1 MKLTWHWLLDHLQ
14 TDKNLSEIVETLPK
28 LGLEV
33 ASVINLAEDLKEFIS
48 VKVLEVKKHPNADK
62 LNLCKV
68 FDGNNTFNVVC
79 GAPNVKAGMIGVFA
93 NVETYVPGINLILKK
108 TKIRGESSEGMLCSE
123 KELTL
128 SDNHEGIIELPKDS
142 KIGLPVPDVMDL
154 TDPIIEIEIT
164 PNRGDCLGVRGIAR
178 DLAAAGMGVLKDLE
192 VIEVEGDFE
201 SIIDWKIDL
210 NEDKKNLCPKIF
222 GRSFHNVV
230 NVDSP
235 SWLKKRLLAVDQRP
249 ISSLVDITNYI
260 MIDIGRP
267 LHAYDAEK
275 IVGNTLTIKES
286 KQGEKFFALNGNEYE
301 LDQGMLV
308 ISDDQG
314 IDDLAGIMGGERT
327 GVTEH
332 TTKMFLE
339 AAIFDPISIANT
351 GRKLNI
357 NSDARYRFE
366 RGLDYDSPDLVMHY
380 AASMVNK
387 ICGGTYSKIVKFELV
402 KETKSII
409 FNPNN
414 TYKLTGVE
422 IENQVA
428 KSILEKLG
436 FLITTK
442 RDIWSIIAPSWRPD
456 IDGVSDIVEEIIR
469 VNGYDYIPS
478 IKLPR
483 KNYIAKPAMSV
494 KHRQIS
500 IASKILANRGYS
512 EVITFSFLNGVM
524 AKQFNGGIKELVLV
538 NPISSELTHMRP
550 SVIPT
555 LLLAAQRNLNV
566 GIDTLSFFEVGPIFK
581 GDKPDDQISTISGLR
596 LGSKVKRDWKKSSED
611 FDFYDVKLDVLKT
624 LEAIGVNIN
633 SLQTYENTPSYFHPG
648 RSAVLKIGQKLI
660 ANIGEIHPG
669 ITDFYGFEK
678 SILAFEIFY
687 ENIPMPKKV
696 KVSRPMLKMSPLQSV
711 TREFAFVIDET
722 TPAEKIAQIA
732 KLTNKDLIKDVLIF
746 DIYKGKNIPDGKKSI
761 AIKVIIQP
769 KLDTLTDED
778 LEKISSDLI
787 NVIDKKLSGSLRSQ

>member
-1 MKLTWHWLLDHLQ
+1 MKFTWHWLLDHLQ
-14 TDKNLSEIVETLPK
+14 TDKNINEIVEALPK

-33 ASVINLAEDLKEFIS
+33 ASVINLAEELKEFIS
-48 VKVLEVKKHPNADK
+48 VKVLEVKKHPNADT

-68 FDGNNTFNVVC
+68 FDGNNTFSVVC
-79 GAPNVKAGMIGVFA
+79 GASNVKAGMVAVFA
-93 NVETYVPGINLILKK
+93 NVDTYVPGINLTLKK
-108 TKIRGESSEGMLCSE
+108 AKIRGESSEGMLCSE

-142 KIGLPVPDVMDL
+142 KIGLPVRDVMEL
-154 TDPIIEIEIT
+154 TDPVIEIEIT

-192 VIEVEGDFE
+192 VIEIEGDFE
-201 SIIDWKIDL
+201 SLIDWKIDL

-222 GRSFHNVV
+222 GRSFQNLV

-275 IVGNTLTIKES
+275 IVGNTLTVKEA

-308 ISDDQG
+308 ISDSHG

-327 GVTEH
+327 GVTNN

-366 RGLDYDSPDLVMHY
+366 RGLDYDLPDLVMHY
-380 AASMVNK
+380 AASMVNR
-387 ICGGTYSKIVKFELV
+387 ICGGTYSKIVKFESI

-409 FNPNN
+409 FNPDN

-436 FLITTK
+436 FLITINT
-442 RDIWSIIAPSWRPD
+442 DIWSIIPPSWRPD
-456 IDGVSDIVEEIIR
+456 IDGVSDIIEEIIR
-469 VNGYDYIPS
+469 VYGYDFIPS

-483 KNYIAKPAMSV
+483 KNYIAKPAMTV
-494 KHRQIS
+494 KHRQMS

-512 EVITFSFLNGVM
+512 EVITFSFLNEVM

-555 LLLAAQRNLNV
+555 LLVAAQRNLNV

-596 LGSKVKRDWKKSSED
+596 LGTKVKRDWKNSSKD

-624 LEAIGVNIN
+624 LEAIGANVN
-633 SLQTYENTPSYFHPG
+633 SLQTYENTSGYFHPG

-660 ANIGEIHPG
+660 ANVGEIHPE
-669 ITDFYGFEK
+669 ISDFYGLEK

-687 ENIPMPKKV
+687 ENIPIPKKV

-722 TPAEKIAQIA
+722 TPAEKLVQIA
-732 KLTNKDLIKDVLIF
+732 KSTNKDLIKEVLIF
-746 DIYKGKNIPDGKKSI
+746 DLYKGENIPKGKKSI
-761 AIKVIIQP
+761 AIKIIIQP
-769 KLDTLTDED
+769 NLETLTDDD

-787 NVIDKKLSGSLRSQ
+787 NVIDTKLSGSLRSQ

>member
-1 MKLTWHWLLDHLQ
+1 MKFTWHWLLDHLQ
-14 TDKNLSEIVETLPK
+14 TDKNLNEIVEALPK

-33 ASVINLAEDLKEFIS
+33 ASVINLAEELKEFIS
-48 VKVLEVKKHPNADK
+48 VKVLEVKKHPNADT

-68 FDGNNTFNVVC
+68 FDGNNTFSVVC
-79 GAPNVKAGMIGVFA
+79 GASNVKAGMIGVFA
-93 NVETYVPGINLILKK
+93 NVDTYVPGINLILKK

-142 KIGLPVPDVMDL
+142 KIGLPVRDVMEL
-154 TDPIIEIEIT
+154 TDPVIEIEIT

-192 VIEVEGDFE
+192 VIEIEGDFE
-201 SIIDWKIDL
+201 SLIDWKIDL

-222 GRSFHNVV
+222 GRSFQNLV

-275 IVGNTLTIKES
+275 IVGNTLTIKEA

-308 ISDDQG
+308 ISDSHG

-327 GVTEH
+327 GVTND

-380 AASMVNK
+380 AASMVNR
-387 ICGGTYSKIVKFELV
+387 ICGGTYSKIVKFELI

-409 FNPNN
+409 FNPDN

-422 IENQVA
+422 IENHVA
-428 KSILEKLG
+428 KAILEKLG
-436 FLITTK
+436 FLITIN
-442 RDIWSIIAPSWRPD
+442 RDIWSIIPPSWRPD

-483 KNYIAKPAMSV
+483 KNYIAKPAMTI
-494 KHRQIS
+494 KHRQTS

-512 EVITFSFLNGVM
+512 EVITFSFLNEVM

-555 LLLAAQRNLNV
+555 LLVAAQRNLNV
-566 GIDTLSFFEVGPIFK
+566 GIDTLSLFEVGPIFK

-596 LGSKVKRDWKKSSED
+596 LGSKVKRDWKNSSKE

-624 LEAIGVNIN
+624 LEAIGANIN
-633 SLQTYENTPSYFHPG
+633 SLQTYENTSGYFHPG

-660 ANIGEIHPG
+660 ANVGEIHPE
-669 ITDFYGFEK
+669 ISDFYGFEK

-722 TPAEKIAQIA
+722 TPAEKLVQIA
-732 KLTNKDLIKDVLIF
+732 KSTNKDLIKEVLIF
-746 DIYKGKNIPDGKKSI
+746 DVYKGENIPKGKKSI
-761 AIKVIIQP
+761 AIKIIIQP
-769 KLDTLTDED
+769 NLETLTDDD

-787 NVIDKKLSGSLRSQ
+787 KVIDTKLSGSLRSQ

>member
-1 MKLTWHWLLDHLQ
+1 MKFTWHWLLDHLQ
-14 TDKNLSEIVETLPK
+14 TDKNINEIVEALPK

-33 ASVINLAEDLKEFIS
+33 ASVVNLAEELKEFIS
-48 VKVLEVKKHPNADK
+48 VKVLKVKKHPNADT

-68 FDGNNTFNVVC
+68 FDGNNTFSVVC
-79 GAPNVKAGMIGVFA
+79 GASNVKAGMIGVFA
-93 NVETYVPGINLILKK
+93 NVDTYVPGINLTLKK
-108 TKIRGESSEGMLCSE
+108 AKIRGESSEGMLCSE

-142 KIGLPVPDVMDL
+142 KIGLPVKDVMEL
-154 TDPIIEIEIT
+154 TDPVIEIEIT

-192 VIEVEGDFE
+192 VIEIEGDFE
-201 SIIDWKIDL
+201 SLIDWKIDL

-222 GRSFHNVV
+222 GRSFQNLV

-275 IVGNTLTIKES
+275 IVGNTLTVKEA

-308 ISDDQG
+308 ISDSQG

-327 GVTEH
+327 GVTNN

-380 AASMVNK
+380 AASMVNR
-387 ICGGTYSKIVKFELV
+387 ICGGTYSKIVKFESI
-402 KETKSII
+402 KETKSIM
-409 FNPNN
+409 FNPDN

-422 IENQVA
+422 IKNQVA

-436 FLITTK
+436 FLITIN
-442 RDIWSIIAPSWRPD
+442 RDIWSIIPPSWRPD

-469 VNGYDYIPS
+469 VNGYDFIPS

-483 KNYIAKPAMSV
+483 KNYIAKPAMTI
-494 KHRQIS
+494 KHRQTS

-512 EVITFSFLNGVM
+512 EVITFSFLNEVM

-555 LLLAAQRNLNV
+555 LLVAAQRNLNV
-566 GIDTLSFFEVGPIFK
+566 GIDTLSLFEVGPIFK

-596 LGSKVKRDWKKSSED
+596 LGSKVKRDWKNSSKE

-624 LEAIGVNIN
+624 LEAIGANIN
-633 SLQTYENTPSYFHPG
+633 SIQTYENTSGYFHPG

-660 ANIGEIHPG
+660 ANLGEIHPR
-669 ITDFYGFEK
+669 ISDFYGFEK

-696 KVSRPMLKMSPLQSV
+696 KVSRPMLKISPLQSV

-722 TPAEKIAQIA
+722 TPAEKLAQIA
-732 KLTNKDLIKDVLIF
+732 KSTNKDLIKEVLIF
-746 DIYKGKNIPDGKKSI
+746 DVYKGENIPKGKKSI
-761 AIKVIIQP
+761 AIKIIIQP
-769 KLDTLTDED
+769 NLETLTDQD

-787 NVIDKKLSGSLRSQ
+787 NVIDTKLSGSLRSQ

>member
-1 MKLTWHWLLDHLQ
+1 MKFTWHWLLDHLQ
-14 TDKNLSEIVETLPK
+14 TDKNINEIVEALPK

-33 ASVINLAEDLKEFIS
+33 ASVINLAEELKDFIS
-48 VKVLEVKKHPNADK
+48 VKVLEVKKHPNADT

-68 FDGNNTFNVVC
+68 FDGNNTFSVVC
-79 GAPNVKAGMIGVFA
+79 GASNVKAGMIGVFA
-93 NVETYVPGINLILKK
+93 NVDTYVPGINLILKK
-108 TKIRGESSEGMLCSE
+108 AKIRGEFSEGMLCSE

-128 SDNHEGIIELPKDS
+128 SDNHEGIIELPKYS
-142 KIGLPVPDVMDL
+142 KIGLPVRDVMEL
-154 TDPIIEIEIT
+154 TDPVIEIEIT

-192 VIEVEGDFE
+192 VVVIEGDFE
-201 SIIDWKIDL
+201 SLIDWKIDL

-222 GRSFHNVV
+222 GRSFQNLV

-275 IVGNTLTIKES
+275 IVGNTLTVKEA

-308 ISDDQG
+308 ISDSHG

-327 GVTEH
+327 GVTND

-380 AASMVNK
+380 AASMVNR
-387 ICGGTYSKIVKFELV
+387 ICGGTYSKIVKFESI

-409 FNPNN
+409 FNPDN

-436 FLITTK
+436 FLITIN
-442 RDIWSIIAPSWRPD
+442 RDIWSIIPPSWRPD

-483 KNYIAKPAMSV
+483 KNYIAKPAMTI
-494 KHRQIS
+494 KHRQTS

-512 EVITFSFLNGVM
+512 EVITFSFLNEVM

-555 LLLAAQRNLNV
+555 LLVAAQRNLNV
-566 GIDTLSFFEVGPIFK
+566 GIDTLSLFEVGPIFK

-596 LGSKVKRDWKKSSED
+596 LGSKVKRDWKNSSKE

-624 LEAIGVNIN
+624 LEAIGANIN
-633 SLQTYENTPSYFHPG
+633 SLQTYENTSGYFHPG

-660 ANIGEIHPG
+660 ANLGEIHPE
-669 ITDFYGFEK
+669 ISDFYGFEK

-722 TPAEKIAQIA
+722 TPAEKLAQIA
-732 KLTNKDLIKDVLIF
+732 KSTNKDLIKEVLIF
-746 DIYKGKNIPDGKKSI
+746 DVYKGENIPKGKKSI
-761 AIKVIIQP
+761 AIKIIIQP
-769 KLDTLTDED
+769 KLETLTDDD

-787 NVIDKKLSGSLRSQ
+787 NVIDTKLSGSLRSQ

>member
-1 MKLTWHWLLDHLQ
+1 MKFTWHWLLDHLQ
-14 TDKNLSEIVETLPK
+14 TDKNINEIVEALPK

-33 ASVINLAEDLKEFIS
+33 ASVINLAEELKEFIS
-48 VKVLEVKKHPNADK
+48 VKVLEVKKHPNADT

-68 FDGNNTFNVVC
+68 FDGNNTFSVVC
-79 GAPNVKAGMIGVFA
+79 GASNVKAGMVAVFA
-93 NVETYVPGINLILKK
+93 NVDTYVPGINLTLKK
-108 TKIRGESSEGMLCSE
+108 AKIRGESSEGMLCSE

-142 KIGLPVPDVMDL
+142 KIGLPVRDVMEL
-154 TDPIIEIEIT
+154 TDPVIEIEIT

-192 VIEVEGDFE
+192 VIEIEGDFE
-201 SIIDWKIDL
+201 SLIDWKIDL

-222 GRSFHNVV
+222 GRSFQNLV

-275 IVGNTLTIKES
+275 IVGNTLTVKEA

-308 ISDDQG
+308 ISDSHG

-327 GVTEH
+327 GVTNN

-366 RGLDYDSPDLVMHY
+366 RGLDYDLPDLVMHY
-380 AASMVNK
+380 AASMVNR
-387 ICGGTYSKIVKFELV
+387 ICGGTYSKIVKFESI
-402 KETKSII
+402 KETKSIM
-409 FNPNN
+409 FNPDN

-422 IENQVA
+422 IENHVA
-428 KSILEKLG
+428 KAILEKLG
-436 FLITTK
+436 FLITIN
-442 RDIWSIIAPSWRPD
+442 RDIWSIIPPSWRPD
-456 IDGVSDIVEEIIR
+456 IDGVSDIIEEIIR
-469 VNGYDYIPS
+469 VYGYDFIPS

-483 KNYIAKPAMSV
+483 KNYIAKPAMTV
-494 KHRQIS
+494 KHRQMS

-512 EVITFSFLNGVM
+512 EVITFSFLNEVM

-555 LLLAAQRNLNV
+555 LLVAAQRNLNV

-596 LGSKVKRDWKKSSED
+596 LGTKVKRDWKNSSKD

-624 LEAIGVNIN
+624 LEAIGANVN
-633 SLQTYENTPSYFHPG
+633 SLQTYENTSGYFHPG

-660 ANIGEIHPG
+660 ANVGEIHPE
-669 ITDFYGFEK
+669 ISDFYGLEK

-687 ENIPMPKKV
+687 ENIPIPKKV

-722 TPAEKIAQIA
+722 TPAEKLVQIA
-732 KLTNKDLIKDVLIF
+732 KSTNKDLIKEVLIF
-746 DIYKGKNIPDGKKSI
+746 DLYKGENIPKGKKSI
-761 AIKVIIQP
+761 AIKIIIQP
-769 KLDTLTDED
+769 NLETLTDDD

-787 NVIDKKLSGSLRSQ
+787 NVIDTKLSGSLRSQ

>member
-1 MKLTWHWLLDHLQ
+1 MKFTWHWLLDHLQ
-14 TDKNLSEIVETLPK
+14 TDKNLNEIVEALPK

-33 ASVINLAEDLKEFIS
+33 ASVINLAEELKEFIS
-48 VKVLEVKKHPNADK
+48 VKVLEVKKHPNADT

-68 FDGNNTFNVVC
+68 FDGNNTFSVVC
-79 GAPNVKAGMIGVFA
+79 GASNVKAGMIGVFA
-93 NVETYVPGINLILKK
+93 NVDTYVPGINLILKK
-108 TKIRGESSEGMLCSE
+108 AKIRGESSEGMLCSE

-142 KIGLPVPDVMDL
+142 KIGLPVRDVMEL
-154 TDPIIEIEIT
+154 TDPVIEIEIT

-192 VIEVEGDFE
+192 VIEIEGDFE
-201 SIIDWKIDL
+201 SLIDWKIDL

-222 GRSFHNVV
+222 GRSFQNLV

-275 IVGNTLTIKES
+275 IVGNTLTIKEA

-308 ISDDQG
+308 ISDSHG

-327 GVTEH
+327 GVTNN

-380 AASMVNK
+380 AASMVNR
-387 ICGGTYSKIVKFELV
+387 ICGGTYSKIVKFESI

-409 FNPNN
+409 FNPDN

-436 FLITTK
+436 FLITIN
-442 RDIWSIIAPSWRPD
+442 RDIWSIIPPSWRPD

-483 KNYIAKPAMSV
+483 KNYIAKPAMTI
-494 KHRQIS
+494 KHRQTS

-512 EVITFSFLNGVM
+512 EVITFSFLNEVM

-555 LLLAAQRNLNV
+555 LLVAAQRNLNV
-566 GIDTLSFFEVGPIFK
+566 GIDTLSLFEVGPIFK

-596 LGSKVKRDWKKSSED
+596 LGSKVKRDWKNSSKE

-624 LEAIGVNIN
+624 LEAIGANIN
-633 SLQTYENTPSYFHPG
+633 SLQTYENTSGYFHPG

-660 ANIGEIHPG
+660 ANLGEIHPG
-669 ITDFYGFEK
+669 ISDFYGFEK

-722 TPAEKIAQIA
+722 TPAEKLVQIA
-732 KLTNKDLIKDVLIF
+732 KSTNKDLIKEVLIL
-746 DIYKGKNIPDGKKSI
+746 DVYKGENIPNGKKSI
-761 AIKVIIQP
+761 AIKIIIQP
-769 KLDTLTDED
+769 NLETLTDDD

-787 NVIDKKLSGSLRSQ
+787 NVIDTKLSGSLRSQ

>member
-1 MKLTWHWLLDHLQ
+1 MKFTWHWLLDHLQ
-14 TDKNLSEIVETLPK
+14 TDKNLNEILEALPK

-33 ASVINLAEDLKEFIS
+33 ASVINLAEELKEFIS
-48 VKVLEVKKHPNADK
+48 VKVLEVKKHPNADT

-68 FDGNNTFNVVC
+68 FDGNNTFCVVC
-79 GAPNVKAGMIGVFA
+79 GAPNVKAGMISVFA
-93 NVETYVPGINLILKK
+93 NVDTFVPGINLILKK

-142 KIGLPVPDVMDL
+142 KIGLPVRDVMEL
-154 TDPIIEIEIT
+154 TDPVIEIEIT

-192 VIEVEGDFE
+192 VIEIEGDFE
-201 SIIDWKIDL
+201 SLIDWKIDL

-222 GRSFHNVV
+222 GRSFQNLV

-267 LHAYDAEK
+267 LHAYDADK
-275 IVGNTLTIKES
+275 IVGNTLTVKEA

-308 ISDDQG
+308 ISDSHG

-327 GVTEH
+327 GVTNN

-380 AASMVNK
+380 AASMVNR
-387 ICGGTYSKIVKFELV
+387 ICGGTYSKIVKLELI

-409 FNPNN
+409 FNPDN

-436 FLITTK
+436 FLITIN
-442 RDIWSIIAPSWRPD
+442 RDFWSILPPSWRPD

-469 VNGYDYIPS
+469 IYGYDYIPS

-483 KNYIAKPAMSV
+483 KNYIAKPAMTI
-494 KHRQIS
+494 KHRQTS

-512 EVITFSFLNGVM
+512 EVITFSFLNEVM

-555 LLLAAQRNLNV
+555 LLVAAQRNLNV

-596 LGSKVKRDWKKSSED
+596 LGTKVKRDWKNSSKD

-624 LEAIGVNIN
+624 VEAIGANIN
-633 SLQTYENTPSYFHPG
+633 SLQTYENTSGYFHPG

-660 ANIGEIHPG
+660 ANVGEIHPE
-669 ITDFYGFEK
+669 ILDFYGFEK

-722 TPAEKIAQIA
+722 TPAEKLAQIA
-732 KLTNKDLIKDVLIF
+732 KSTNKNLIREVLIF
-746 DIYKGKNIPDGKKSI
+746 DVYKGENIPKGKKSI
-761 AIKVIIQP
+761 AIKIIIQP
-769 KLDTLTDED
+769 NLETLTDDD

-787 NVIDKKLSGSLRSQ
+787 NVIDTKLSGSLRSQ

>member
-1 MKLTWHWLLDHLQ
+1 MKFTWHWLLDHLQ
-14 TDKNLSEIVETLPK
+14 TDKNLNEIVEALPK

-33 ASVINLAEDLKEFIS
+33 ASVINLAEELKEFIS
-48 VKVLEVKKHPNADK
+48 VKVLEVKKHPNADT

-68 FDGNNTFNVVC
+68 FDGNNTFSVVC
-79 GAPNVKAGMIGVFA
+79 GASNVKAGMIGVFA
-93 NVETYVPGINLILKK
+93 NVDTYVPGINLILKK
-108 TKIRGESSEGMLCSE
+108 AKIRGEFSEGMLCSE

-142 KIGLPVPDVMDL
+142 KIGLPVRDVMEL
-154 TDPIIEIEIT
+154 TDPVIEIEIT

-192 VIEVEGDFE
+192 VIEIEGDFE
-201 SIIDWKIDL
+201 SLIDWKIDL

-222 GRSFHNVV
+222 GRSFQNLV

-275 IVGNTLTIKES
+275 IVGNTLTIKEA

-308 ISDDQG
+308 IADSHG

-327 GVTEH
+327 GVTNN

-380 AASMVNK
+380 AASMVNR
-387 ICGGTYSKIVKFELV
+387 ICGGTYSKIVKFELI

-409 FNPNN
+409 FNPDN

-422 IENQVA
+422 IENQIA
-428 KSILEKLG
+428 KAILEKLG
-436 FLITTK
+436 FLITINT
-442 RDIWSIIAPSWRPD
+442 DIWSIIPPSWRPD

-483 KNYIAKPAMSV
+483 KNYIAKPAMTI
-494 KHRQIS
+494 KHRQTS

-512 EVITFSFLNGVM
+512 EVITFSFLNEVM

-555 LLLAAQRNLNV
+555 LLVAAQRNLNV
-566 GIDTLSFFEVGPIFK
+566 GIDTLSLFEVGPIFK

-596 LGSKVKRDWKKSSED
+596 LGSKVKRDWKNSSKE

-624 LEAIGVNIN
+624 LEAIGANIN
-633 SLQTYENTPSYFHPG
+633 SLQTYENTSGYFHPG

-660 ANIGEIHPG
+660 ANLGEIHPG
-669 ITDFYGFEK
+669 ILDFYGFEK

-722 TPAEKIAQIA
+722 TPAEKLVQIA
-732 KLTNKDLIKDVLIF
+732 KSTNKDLIKEVLIF
-746 DIYKGKNIPDGKKSI
+746 DVYKGENIPNGKKSI
-761 AIKVIIQP
+761 AIKIIIQP
-769 KLDTLTDED
+769 NLETLTDDD

-787 NVIDKKLSGSLRSQ
+787 NVIDTKLSGSLRSQ

>member
-1 MKLTWHWLLDHLQ
+1 MKFTWHWLLDHLQ
-14 TDKNLSEIVETLPK
+14 TDKNINEIVEALPK

-33 ASVINLAEDLKEFIS
+33 ASVINLAEELKEFIS
-48 VKVLEVKKHPNADK
+48 VKVIEVKKHPNADT

-68 FDGNNTFNVVC
+68 FDGNNTFSVVC
-79 GAPNVKAGMIGVFA
+79 GASNVKAGMIGVFA
-93 NVETYVPGINLILKK
+93 NVDTYVPGINLTLKK
-108 TKIRGESSEGMLCSE
+108 AKIRGEFSEGMLCSE

-142 KIGLPVPDVMDL
+142 KIGLPVRDVMEL
-154 TDPIIEIEIT
+154 TDPVIEIEIT

-178 DLAAAGMGVLKDLE
+178 DLAAARMGVLKDLE
-192 VIEVEGDFE
+192 VIEIEGDFE
-201 SIIDWKIDL
+201 SLIDWKIDL

-222 GRSFHNVV
+222 GRSFQNLV

-275 IVGNTLTIKES
+275 IVGNTLTIKEA

-308 ISDDQG
+308 IADSHG

-327 GVTEH
+327 GVTND
-332 TTKMFLE
+332 TSKMFLE

-380 AASMVNK
+380 AASMVNR
-387 ICGGTYSKIVKFELV
+387 ICGGTYSKIVKFESI

-409 FNPNN
+409 FNPDN

-428 KSILEKLG
+428 KAILEKLG
-436 FLITTK
+436 FLITINT
-442 RDIWSIIAPSWRPD
+442 DIWSIIPPSWRPD

-469 VNGYDYIPS
+469 VYGYDFIPS

-483 KNYIAKPAMSV
+483 KNYIAKPAMTI
-494 KHRQIS
+494 KHRQTS

-512 EVITFSFLNGVM
+512 EVITFSFLNEVM

-555 LLLAAQRNLNV
+555 LLVAAQRNLNV
-566 GIDTLSFFEVGPIFK
+566 GIDTLSLFEVGPIFR

-596 LGSKVKRDWKKSSED
+596 LGNKVKRDWKNSSKE

-624 LEAIGVNIN
+624 LEAIGANIN
-633 SLQTYENTPSYFHPG
+633 SLQTHENTSGYFHPG

-660 ANIGEIHPG
+660 ANVGEIHPE
-669 ITDFYGFEK
+669 ISDFYGLEK

-722 TPAEKIAQIA
+722 TPSEKLVQIA
-732 KLTNKDLIKDVLIF
+732 KSTNKDLIKEVLIF
-746 DIYKGKNIPDGKKSI
+746 DVYKGENIPNGKKSI
-761 AIKVIIQP
+761 AIKITIQP
-769 KLDTLTDED
+769 NRETLTDDD

-787 NVIDKKLSGSLRSQ
+787 NVIDTKLSGSLRSQ

>member
-1 MKLTWHWLLDHLQ
+1 MKFTWHWLLDHLQ
-14 TDKNLSEIVETLPK
+14 TDKNLNEIVEALPK

-33 ASVINLAEDLKEFIS
+33 ASVINLAEELKEFIS
-48 VKVLEVKKHPNADK
+48 VKVLEVKKHPNADT

-68 FDGNNTFNVVC
+68 FDGNNTFSVVC
-79 GAPNVKAGMIGVFA
+79 GASNVKAGMIGVFA
-93 NVETYVPGINLILKK
+93 NVDTYVPGINLTLKK
-108 TKIRGESSEGMLCSE
+108 AKIRGESSEGMLCSE

-142 KIGLPVPDVMDL
+142 KIGLPVRDVMEL
-154 TDPIIEIEIT
+154 TDPVIEIEIT

-192 VIEVEGDFE
+192 VIEIEGDFE
-201 SIIDWKIDL
+201 SLIDWKIDL

-222 GRSFHNVV
+222 GRSFQNLV

-275 IVGNTLTIKES
+275 IVGNTLTIKEA

-308 ISDDQG
+308 IADSHG

-327 GVTEH
+327 GVTND

-380 AASMVNK
+380 AASMVNR
-387 ICGGTYSKIVKFELV
+387 ICGGTYSKIVKFESI

-409 FNPNN
+409 FNPDN

-436 FLITTK
+436 FLITIN
-442 RDIWSIIAPSWRPD
+442 RDIWSIIPPSWRPD

-469 VNGYDYIPS
+469 VNGYDFIPS

-483 KNYIAKPAMSV
+483 KNYIAKPAMTI
-494 KHRQIS
+494 KHRQTS

-512 EVITFSFLNGVM
+512 EVITFSFLNEVM

-555 LLLAAQRNLNV
+555 LLVAAQRNLNV
-566 GIDTLSFFEVGPIFK
+566 GIDTLSLFEVGPIFK

-596 LGSKVKRDWKKSSED
+596 LGSKVKRDWKNSSKE

-624 LEAIGVNIN
+624 LEAIGANIN
-633 SLQTYENTPSYFHPG
+633 SLQTYENTSGYFHPG

-660 ANIGEIHPG
+660 ANLGEIHPG
-669 ITDFYGFEK
+669 ISDFYGFEK

-696 KVSRPMLKMSPLQSV
+696 KVSRPMLKMSPLQFV
-711 TREFAFVIDET
+711 TREFSFVIDET
-722 TPAEKIAQIA
+722 TPAEKLAQIA
-732 KLTNKDLIKDVLIF
+732 KSTNKDLIKEVLIF
-746 DIYKGKNIPDGKKSI
+746 DVYKGENIPKGKKSI
-761 AIKVIIQP
+761 AIKIIIQP
-769 KLDTLTDED
+769 NLETLTDDD

-787 NVIDKKLSGSLRSQ
+787 NVIDTKLSGSLRSQ

>member
-1 MKLTWHWLLDHLQ
+1 MKFTWHWLLDHLQ
-14 TDKNLSEIVETLPK
+14 TDKNINEIVEALPK

-33 ASVINLAEDLKEFIS
+33 ASVINLAEELKEFIS
-48 VKVLEVKKHPNADK
+48 VKVLEVKKHPNADT

-68 FDGNNTFNVVC
+68 FDGNNTFSVVC
-79 GAPNVKAGMIGVFA
+79 GASNVKAGMVAVFA
-93 NVETYVPGINLILKK
+93 NVDTYVPGINLTLKK
-108 TKIRGESSEGMLCSE
+108 AKIRGESSEGMLCSE

-142 KIGLPVPDVMDL
+142 KIGLPVRDVMEL
-154 TDPIIEIEIT
+154 TDPVIEIEIT

-192 VIEVEGDFE
+192 VIEIEGDFE
-201 SIIDWKIDL
+201 SLIDWKIDL

-222 GRSFHNVV
+222 GRSFQNLV

-275 IVGNTLTIKES
+275 IVGNTLTVKEA

-308 ISDDQG
+308 ISDSHG

-327 GVTEH
+327 GVTNN

-366 RGLDYDSPDLVMHY
+366 RGLDYDLPDLVMHY
-380 AASMVNK
+380 AASMVNR
-387 ICGGTYSKIVKFELV
+387 ICGGTYSKIVKFESI
-402 KETKSII
+402 KETKSIM
-409 FNPNN
+409 FNPDN

-422 IENQVA
+422 IENHVA
-428 KSILEKLG
+428 KAILEKLG
-436 FLITTK
+436 FLITIN
-442 RDIWSIIAPSWRPD
+442 RDIWSIIPPSWRPD

-483 KNYIAKPAMSV
+483 KNYIAKPAMTV
-494 KHRQIS
+494 KHRQMS

-512 EVITFSFLNGVM
+512 EVITFSFLNEVM

-555 LLLAAQRNLNV
+555 LLVAAQRNLNV

-596 LGSKVKRDWKKSSED
+596 LGTKVKRDWKNSSKD

-624 LEAIGVNIN
+624 LEAIGANVN
-633 SLQTYENTPSYFHPG
+633 SLQTYENTSGYFHPG

-660 ANIGEIHPG
+660 ANVGEIHPE
-669 ITDFYGFEK
+669 ISDFYGLEK

-687 ENIPMPKKV
+687 ENIPIPKKV

-711 TREFAFVIDET
+711 TREFAFVIDEK
-722 TPAEKIAQIA
+722 TPAEKLVQIA
-732 KLTNKDLIKDVLIF
+732 KSTNKDLIKEVLIF
-746 DIYKGKNIPDGKKSI
+746 DVYKGENIPKGKKSI
-761 AIKVIIQP
+761 AIKIIIQP
-769 KLDTLTDED
+769 NLETLTDDD

-787 NVIDKKLSGSLRSQ
+787 NVIDTKLSGSLRSQ

>member
-1 MKLTWHWLLDHLQ
+1 MKFTWHWLLDHLQ
-14 TDKNLSEIVETLPK
+14 TDKNINEIVEALPK

-33 ASVINLAEDLKEFIS
+33 ASVINLAEELKEFIS
-48 VKVLEVKKHPNADK
+48 VKVLEVKKHPNADT

-68 FDGNNTFNVVC
+68 FDGNNTFSVVC
-79 GAPNVKAGMIGVFA
+79 GASNVKAGMIGVFA
-93 NVETYVPGINLILKK
+93 NVDTYVPGINLILKK
-108 TKIRGESSEGMLCSE
+108 AKIRGESSEGMLCSE

-142 KIGLPVPDVMDL
+142 KIGLPVRDVMEL
-154 TDPIIEIEIT
+154 TDPVIEIEIT

-192 VIEVEGDFE
+192 VIEIEGDFE
-201 SIIDWKIDL
+201 SLIDWKIDL

-222 GRSFHNVV
+222 GRSFQNLV

-275 IVGNTLTIKES
+275 IVGNTLTVKEA

-308 ISDDQG
+308 ISDSHG

-327 GVTEH
+327 GVTNN

-366 RGLDYDSPDLVMHY
+366 RGLDYDLPDLVMHY
-380 AASMVNK
+380 AASMVNR
-387 ICGGTYSKIVKFELV
+387 ICGGTYSKIVKFESI

-409 FNPNN
+409 FNPDN

-436 FLITTK
+436 FLITIN
-442 RDIWSIIAPSWRPD
+442 RDIWSIIPPSWRPD

-469 VNGYDYIPS
+469 VNGYDFIPS

-483 KNYIAKPAMSV
+483 KNYIAKPAMTI
-494 KHRQIS
+494 KHRQTS

-512 EVITFSFLNGVM
+512 EVITFSFLNEVM

-555 LLLAAQRNLNV
+555 LLVAAQRNLNV

-596 LGSKVKRDWKKSSED
+596 LGTKVKRDWKNSSKD

-624 LEAIGVNIN
+624 LEAIGANVN
-633 SLQTYENTPSYFHPG
+633 SLQTYENTSGYFHPG

-660 ANIGEIHPG
+660 ANVGEIHPE
-669 ITDFYGFEK
+669 ISDFYGLEK

-687 ENIPMPKKV
+687 ENIPIPKKV

-722 TPAEKIAQIA
+722 TPAEKLVQIA
-732 KLTNKDLIKDVLIF
+732 KSTNKDLIKEVLIF
-746 DIYKGKNIPDGKKSI
+746 DVYKGENIPKGKKSI
-761 AIKVIIQP
+761 AIKIIIQP
-769 KLDTLTDED
+769 NLETLTDDD

-787 NVIDKKLSGSLRSQ
+787 NVIDTKLSGSLRSQ

>member
-1 MKLTWHWLLDHLQ
+1 MKFTWHWLLDHLQ
-14 TDKNLSEIVETLPK
+14 TDKNINEIVEALPK

-33 ASVINLAEDLKEFIS
+33 ASVINLAEELKDFIS
-48 VKVLEVKKHPNADK
+48 VKVLEVKKHPNADT

-68 FDGNNTFNVVC
+68 FDGNNTFSVVC

-93 NVETYVPGINLILKK
+93 NVDTYVPGINLILKK
-108 TKIRGESSEGMLCSE
+108 AKIRGESSEGMLCSE

-142 KIGLPVPDVMDL
+142 KIGLPVRDVMEL
-154 TDPIIEIEIT
+154 TDPVIEIEIT

-192 VIEVEGDFE
+192 VIEIEGDFE
-201 SIIDWKIDL
+201 SLIDWKIDL

-222 GRSFHNVV
+222 GRSFQNLV

-275 IVGNTLTIKES
+275 IVGNTLTIKEA

-308 ISDDQG
+308 IADSHG

-327 GVTEH
+327 GVTND

-380 AASMVNK
+380 AASMVNR
-387 ICGGTYSKIVKFELV
+387 ICGGTYSKIVKFELI

-409 FNPNN
+409 FNPDN

-428 KSILEKLG
+428 KAILEKLG
-436 FLITTK
+436 FLITIN
-442 RDIWSIIAPSWRPD
+442 RDIWSIIPPSWRPD

-483 KNYIAKPAMSV
+483 KNYIAKPAMTI
-494 KHRQIS
+494 KHRQTS

-512 EVITFSFLNGVM
+512 EVITFSFLNEVM

-555 LLLAAQRNLNV
+555 LLVAAQRNLNV
-566 GIDTLSFFEVGPIFK
+566 GIDTLSLFEVGPIFK

-596 LGSKVKRDWKKSSED
+596 LGSKVKRDWKNSSKE

-624 LEAIGVNIN
+624 LEAIGANVN
-633 SLQTYENTPSYFHPG
+633 SLQTYENTSGYFHPG

-660 ANIGEIHPG
+660 ANLGEIHPG
-669 ITDFYGFEK
+669 ISDFYGFEK

-696 KVSRPMLKMSPLQSV
+696 KVSRPMLKISPLQSV

-722 TPAEKIAQIA
+722 TPAEKLAQIA
-732 KLTNKDLIKDVLIF
+732 KSTNKDLIKEVLIF
-746 DIYKGKNIPDGKKSI
+746 DVYKGENIPKGKKSI
-761 AIKVIIQP
+761 AIKIIIQP
-769 KLDTLTDED
+769 NLETLTDDD

-787 NVIDKKLSGSLRSQ
+787 NVIDTKLSGSLRSQ

>member
-1 MKLTWHWLLDHLQ
+1 MKFTWHWLLDHLQ
-14 TDKNLSEIVETLPK
+14 TDKNINEIVEALPK

-33 ASVINLAEDLKEFIS
+33 ASVINLAEELKEFIS
-48 VKVLEVKKHPNADK
+48 VKVLEVKKHPNADT

-68 FDGNNTFNVVC
+68 FDGNNTFSVVC
-79 GAPNVKAGMIGVFA
+79 GASNVKAGMVAVFA
-93 NVETYVPGINLILKK
+93 NVDTYVPGINLTLKK
-108 TKIRGESSEGMLCSE
+108 AKIRGESSEGMLCSE

-142 KIGLPVPDVMDL
+142 KIGLPVRDVMEL
-154 TDPIIEIEIT
+154 TDPVIEIEIT

-192 VIEVEGDFE
+192 VIEIEGDFE
-201 SIIDWKIDL
+201 SLIDWKIDL

-222 GRSFHNVV
+222 GRSFQNLV

-275 IVGNTLTIKES
+275 IVGNTLTVKEA

-308 ISDDQG
+308 ISDSHG

-327 GVTEH
+327 GVTNN

-366 RGLDYDSPDLVMHY
+366 RGLDYDLPDLVMHY
-380 AASMVNK
+380 AASMVNR
-387 ICGGTYSKIVKFELV
+387 ICGGTYSKIVKFELI

-409 FNPNN
+409 FNPDN

-428 KSILEKLG
+428 KAILEKLG
-436 FLITTK
+436 FLITIS
-442 RDIWSIIAPSWRPD
+442 RDIWSIIPPSWRPD
-456 IDGVSDIVEEIIR
+456 IDGVSDIIEEIIR
-469 VNGYDYIPS
+469 VYGYDFIPS

-483 KNYIAKPAMSV
+483 KNYIAKPAMTV
-494 KHRQIS
+494 KHRQMS

-512 EVITFSFLNGVM
+512 EVITFSFLNEVM

-555 LLLAAQRNLNV
+555 LLVAAQRNLNV
-566 GIDTLSFFEVGPIFK
+566 GIDTVSLFEVGPIFK

-596 LGSKVKRDWKKSSED
+596 LGTKVKRDWKNSSKD

-624 LEAIGVNIN
+624 LEAIGANVN
-633 SLQTYENTPSYFHPG
+633 SLQTYENTSGYFHPG

-660 ANIGEIHPG
+660 ANVGEIHPE
-669 ITDFYGFEK
+669 ILDFYGLEK

-687 ENIPMPKKV
+687 ENIPIPKKV

-722 TPAEKIAQIA
+722 TPAEKLVQIA
-732 KLTNKDLIKDVLIF
+732 KSTNKDLIKEVLIF
-746 DIYKGKNIPDGKKSI
+746 DLYKGENIPKGKKSI
-761 AIKVIIQP
+761 AIKIIIQP
-769 KLDTLTDED
+769 NLETLTDDD

-787 NVIDKKLSGSLRSQ
+787 NVIDTKLSGSLRSQ

>member
-1 MKLTWHWLLDHLQ
+1 MKFTWHWLLDHLE
-14 TDKNLSEIVETLPK
+14 TDKNLNEIVEILPK

-33 ASVINLAEDLKEFIS
+33 SSVINLAKDLKEFIS

-62 LNLCKV
+62 LKLCKV
-68 FDGNNTFNVVC
+68 FDGDNTFSVVC

-93 NVETYVPGINLILKK
+93 NVETYIPGINLILKK

-128 SDNHEGIIELPKDS
+128 SDNHEGVIELPKGS
-142 KIGLPVPDVMDL
+142 KIGSPIVDIMDL

-164 PNRGDCLGVRGIAR
+164 PNRGDCLGIRGIAR

-192 VIEVEGDFE
+192 VIQIEGDFE

-222 GRSFHNVV
+222 GRSFQNVV

-267 LHAYDAEK
+267 LHAYDADK

-286 KQGEKFFALNGNEYE
+286 KKGEKFFALNGNEYE

-327 GVTEH
+327 SVTEH

-366 RGLDYDSPDLVMHY
+366 RGLDYDLPDLVMHY

-387 ICGGTYSKIVKFELV
+387 ICGGTYSKIVKFELIR
-402 KETKSII
+402 ETKSII

-414 TYKLTGVE
+414 TYKLTGVK

-436 FLITTK
+436 FLINDK
-442 RDIWSIIAPSWRPD
+442 NDIWIVTPPSWRPD
-456 IDGVSDIVEEIIR
+456 IDGISDIVEEIIR

-478 IKLPR
+478 TKLPR
-483 KNYIAKPAMSV
+483 KNYIAKPSMNI
-494 KHRQIS
+494 KHRQTS
-500 IASKILANRGYS
+500 IASKTLANRGYS
-512 EVITFSFLNGVM
+512 EVITFSFINEVM
-524 AKQFNGGIKELVLV
+524 AKQFNGGSDTLVLV
-538 NPISSELTHMRP
+538 NPISSELTNMRP
-550 SVIPT
+550 SIIPP
-555 LLLAAQRNLNV
+555 LLGTAQRNLNL
-566 GIDTLSFFEVGPIFK
+566 GIDTLSIFEVGPIFK
-581 GDKPDDQISTISGLR
+581 GDKPDDQISSISGLR
-596 LGSKVKRDWKKSSED
+596 LGSKVKKDWKNSSVD

-624 LEAIGVNIN
+624 LESIGVNIS
-633 SLQTYENTPSYFHPG
+633 SLQTYEKSPSYFHPG

-660 ANIGEIHPG
+660 AHMGEIHPE
-669 ITDFYGFEK
+669 INDFYGFGK
-678 SILAFEIFY
+678 STLAFEIFY
-687 ENIPMPKKV
+687 ENIPVPKKV
-696 KVSRPMLKMSPLQSV
+696 KVSRPMLKISPLQSV
-711 TREFAFVIDET
+711 IREFAFVIDET
-722 TPAEKIAQIA
+722 TPAEKLAQIA
-732 KLTNKDLIKDVLIF
+732 KSTNRDLIKDVLIF
-746 DIYKGKNIPDGKKSI
+746 DVYKGKKIPDGKKSI

-769 KLDTLTDED
+769 NLETLTDDD
-778 LEKISSDLI
+778 LEKLSSDLI
-787 NVIDKKLSGSLRSQ
+787 NLIDTKLSGSLRSQ

>member
-1 MKLTWHWLLDHLQ
+1 MKFTWHWLLDHLQ
-14 TDKNLSEIVETLPK
+14 TDKNLNEIVDALPK

-33 ASVINLAEDLKEFIS
+33 ASVVNLAEELKEFIS
-48 VKVLEVKKHPNADK
+48 VKVLEVKKHPNADT

-68 FDGNNTFNVVC
+68 SDGNNTFNVVC
-79 GAPNVKAGMIGVFA
+79 GALNVKAGMIGVFA
-93 NVETYVPGINLILKK
+93 NVDTYVPGINLILKK
-108 TKIRGESSEGMLCSE
+108 AKIRGETSEGMLCSE

-128 SDNHEGIIELPKDS
+128 SDNHEGIIELPRDS
-142 KIGLPVPDVMDL
+142 KIGLPVRDVMDL
-154 TDPIIEIEIT
+154 TDPVIEIEIT

-192 VIEVEGDFE
+192 IIEIEGDFE
-201 SIIDWKIDL
+201 SLIDWKIDL
-210 NEDKKNLCPKIF
+210 SEDKKNLCPKIF
-222 GRSFHNVV
+222 GRSFQNLV

-275 IVGNTLTIKES
+275 IVGNTLTIKEA

-308 ISDDQG
+308 ISDSQG

-327 GVTEH
+327 GVTNN

-366 RGLDYDSPDLVMHY
+366 RGLDYDSPGLVMHY
-380 AASMVNK
+380 AASMVNR
-387 ICGGTYSKIVKFELV
+387 ICGGTNSKIVKFESI
-402 KETKSII
+402 KESKPII
-409 FNPNN
+409 FNPDN

-436 FLITTK
+436 FLITIN
-442 RDIWSIIAPSWRPD
+442 RDIWSIIPPSWRPD

-469 VNGYDYIPS
+469 INGYDYIPS

-483 KNYIAKPAMSV
+483 KNYIAKPAMTI
-494 KHRQIS
+494 KHRQTS

-512 EVITFSFLNGVM
+512 EVITFSFLNELM
-524 AKQFNGGIKELVLV
+524 AKQFNGGFKELVLV
-538 NPISSELTHMRP
+538 NPISSELSHMRP

-555 LLLAAQRNLNV
+555 LLVAAKRNLNV
-566 GIDTLSFFEVGPIFK
+566 GVDTLSFFEVGPIFK

-596 LGSKVKRDWKKSSED
+596 LGSKVKRDWKNSSKD

-624 LEAIGVNIN
+624 LEAIGANIN
-633 SLQTYENTPSYFHPG
+633 SLQTYENTSGYFHPG

-660 ANIGEIHPG
+660 ANVGEIHPE
-669 ITDFYGFEK
+669 ISDFYGFEK

-687 ENIPMPKKV
+687 ENIPMPRKV
-696 KVSRPMLKMSPLQSV
+696 KVSRPMLKISPLQSV

-722 TPAEKIAQIA
+722 TPAEKLVQIA
-732 KLTNKDLIKDVLIF
+732 KSTNKDLIREVLIF
-746 DIYKGKNIPDGKKSI
+746 DVYKGKNIPNGKKSI
-761 AIKVIIQP
+761 AIKIIIQP
-769 KLDTLTDED
+769 NLETLTDDD

-787 NVIDKKLSGSLRSQ
+787 NVIDTKLSGSLRSQ

>member
-1 MKLTWHWLLDHLQ
+1 MKFTWHWLLDHLQ
-14 TDKNLSEIVETLPK
+14 TDKNINEIVEALPK

-33 ASVINLAEDLKEFIS
+33 ASVINLAEELKEFIS
-48 VKVLEVKKHPNADK
+48 VKVLEVKKHPNADT

-68 FDGNNTFNVVC
+68 FDGNNTFSVVC
-79 GAPNVKAGMIGVFA
+79 GASNVKAGMVAVFA
-93 NVETYVPGINLILKK
+93 NVDTYVPGINLTLKK
-108 TKIRGESSEGMLCSE
+108 AKIRGESSEGMLCSE

-142 KIGLPVPDVMDL
+142 KIGLPVRDVMEL
-154 TDPIIEIEIT
+154 TDPVIEIEIT

-192 VIEVEGDFE
+192 VIEIEGDFE
-201 SIIDWKIDL
+201 SLIDWKIDL

-222 GRSFHNVV
+222 GRFFQNLV

-275 IVGNTLTIKES
+275 IVGNTLTVKEA

-308 ISDDQG
+308 ISDSHG

-327 GVTEH
+327 GVTNN

-366 RGLDYDSPDLVMHY
+366 RGLDYDLPDLVMHY
-380 AASMVNK
+380 AASMVNR
-387 ICGGTYSKIVKFELV
+387 ICGGTYSKIVKFESI
-402 KETKSII
+402 KETKSIM
-409 FNPNN
+409 FNPDN

-422 IENQVA
+422 IENHVA
-428 KSILEKLG
+428 KAILEKLG
-436 FLITTK
+436 FLITIN
-442 RDIWSIIAPSWRPD
+442 RDIWSIIPPSWRPD
-456 IDGVSDIVEEIIR
+456 IDGVSDIIEEIIR
-469 VNGYDYIPS
+469 VYGYDFIPS

-483 KNYIAKPAMSV
+483 KNYIAKPAMTV
-494 KHRQIS
+494 KHRQMS

-512 EVITFSFLNGVM
+512 EVITFSFLNEVM

-555 LLLAAQRNLNV
+555 LLVAAQRNLNV

-596 LGSKVKRDWKKSSED
+596 LGTKVKRDWKNSSKD

-624 LEAIGVNIN
+624 LEAIGANVN
-633 SLQTYENTPSYFHPG
+633 SLQTYENTSGYFHPG

-660 ANIGEIHPG
+660 ANVGEIHPE
-669 ITDFYGFEK
+669 ISDFYGLEK

-687 ENIPMPKKV
+687 ENIPIPKKV

-711 TREFAFVIDET
+711 TREFAFVIDEK
-722 TPAEKIAQIA
+722 TPAEKLVQIA
-732 KLTNKDLIKDVLIF
+732 KSTNKDLIKEVLIF
-746 DIYKGKNIPDGKKSI
+746 DLYKGENIPKGKKSI
-761 AIKVIIQP
+761 AIKIIIQP
-769 KLDTLTDED
+769 NLETLTDDD

-787 NVIDKKLSGSLRSQ
+787 NVIDTKLSGSLRSQ